1 MKRLLFTSVLTL
13 IAFSIILSCSSD
25 EDDSPPPSNIVQTPE
40 PTTPDPVQYTLTVT
54 AGQGGTVS
62 NQGGTYNSGSNI
74 SITAIPDSGYGF
86 IGWEGI
92 DLESDIINITLENNL
107 VLEAS
112 FAELPV
118 LVLPELP
125 SKIFTKGVADTL
137 SLSFTSSA
145 GYKSI
150 EVQSDFGI
158 IEIFEEPEISSFEG
172 EIILEYTPI
181 DIQNIEFFRTIAGL
195 DTIYLNFTDQ
205 NDISLTTSL
214 TIRTQPLPN
223 FRNYY
228 KSSNNIRNDS
238 YLRIETPLVR
248 FLNQKDNK
256 WNGQCEEIEDFGYNK
271 YGNLHDGAGVQYA
284 FADINNDGYDDILMS
299 PGDSGML
306 IGGGFTTPE
315 KYPDSLEIYLYN
327 DGEFEFFKLNQP
339 LAYYNNFFI
348 IPADFDNDGDADFY
362 LGNDG
367 KDYEPFPGEVNVV
380 LENKFNEGLEFEV
393 HNVQYPRYNHQASVG
408 DIDND
413 GDLDIISRDN
423 GEVVGLN
430 QGSTIQVIF
439 ENKGGFIFQEKLNVV
454 EGTDNLN
461 LASSNVE
468 LIDINND
475 GNLDLFVGSS
485 IDPTGTCNG
494 MDSEFLSNNGYDS
507 CPEMTAKI
515 FLGTGN
521 LSFSFTNYILIPDVE
536 NFHNPGGKIFCYD
549 LTGDGNKELII
560 NRSGSRSDDRFA
572 TRGYYIQILSFINGN
587 LIDMTNELI
596 SDNFEIGLDNFDC
609 FLDAKVNGVDRLNDL
624 DGNGNLDLYNVPQD
638 DFRNF
643 LRWEWNG
650 VRFEK
655 ISP

>member
-1 MKRLLFTSVLTL
+1 MRIIYFILFTACL
-13 IAFSIILSCSSD
+13 IISSCGTEE
-25 EDDSPPPSNIVQTPE
+25 EDTTPPPSIVATPE
-40 PTTPDPVQYTLTVT
+40 PEPPTPTQYTLTVT
-54 AGQGGTVS
+54 AGDGGTVS
-62 NQGGTYNSGSNI
+62 TEGGTYDEGTQVTV
-74 SITAIPDSGYGF
+74 TALPDEGYGF
-86 IGWEGI
+86 LGWEGN
-92 DLESDIINITLENNL
+92 DNGSSSLNLTINADTTIQAL
-107 VLEAS
+107 
-112 FAELPV
+112 FAELPA
-118 LVLPELP
+118 LVLPSSP
-125 SKIFTKGVADTL
+125 SKMFTKGVADTL
-137 SLSFTSSA
+137 SIGFTSSA
-145 GYKSI
+145 GFKSI
-150 EVQSDFGI
+150 GLEANYGTVEVLEQP
-158 IEIFEEPEISSFEG
+158 EEGANEG
-172 EIILEYTPI
+172 NIVVQYTP
-181 DIQNIEFFRTIAGL
+181 QSIENVDFLTTIAGE
-195 DTIYLNFTDQ
+195 DTINISIKDL
-205 NDISLTTSL
+205 NDISNESNYLL
-214 TIRTQPLPN
+214 RTQPEPFN
-223 FRNYY
+223 RNYF
-228 KSSNNIRNDS
+228 KSSSESINDS
-238 YLRIETPLVR
+238 RVRIDLPLIR
-248 FLNQKDNK
+248 FLNKKDNK
-256 WNGQCEEIEDFGYNK
+256 WNGQCNDIEDFGYNK
-271 YGNLHDGAGVQYA
+271 YGNLHDGAGAQYS
-284 FADINNDGYDDILMS
+284 FADIDGDGYDDILTS

-306 IGGGFTTPE
+306 IGGGFELPE

-327 DGEFEFFKLNQP
+327 DGEFEFFNLDQP
-339 LAYYNNFFI
+339 LAYYGNFFI

-430 QGSTIQVIF
+430 SGSTIQVIF

-507 CPEMTAKI
+507 CPEMMAKI

-536 NFHNPGGKIFCYD
+536 NFHNPGGKIFCND
-549 LTGDGNKELII
+549 LTGDGNNELII

-596 SDNFEIGLDNFDC
+596 SDNFEIGLDNFNC

-624 DGNGNLDLYNVPQD
+624 DGNGNLDLYNIPQD

-650 VRFEK
+650 SRFIK